1 MAGGEGLMT
10 RRIGF
15 LHTVP
20 ALAGAFDD
28 LLKRES
34 QSVGAL
40 HLADASLLQ
49 RAIDSGVDQ
58 TVQADVSAHVDHLA
72 KSGANLV
79 LITCSSIGET
89 ARLAAQGV
97 SIPVVRVDEA
107 MAQHGVDIARQAA
120 SDPARANDNRSG
132 RIAVLATL
140 DSTLGPTSRLVEA
153 HASSEITVTT
163 EVVEGAAARAGGDHA
178 KHDQLVAAAIR
189 RAQREADVVV
199 LAQASMAQAIN
210 SDSDASDQIP
220 VLTSPESGLKHA
232 LNRLGH

>member
-1 MAGGEGLMT
+1 MT

-20 ALAGAFDD
+20 ALAGTFDD

-153 HASSEITVTT
+153 RASSEITVTT
-163 EVVEGAAARAGGDHA
+163 EVVEGAAAARAGGDHA
-178 KHDQLVAAAIR
+178 EHDQLVAAAIR

-199 LAQASMAQAIN
+199 LAQASMAQAID

-220 VLTSPESGLKHA
+220 VLTSPESGLKNA
-232 LNRLGH
+232 LDQLGH